1 MTSRWAVEA
10 ATDRDVPI
18 RWRAYSLAIKNENL
32 EVPEKSRPRIRIAR
46 GALRVVEAVWAEHGD
61 EPIGRLYTEM
71 GNRFHLRGDV
81 SQEAVTAA
89 VEAAGLDP
97 DLASAADEERWDT
110 EIRASMADAT
120 VHVGE
125 EVGVPILVFRDG
137 DRVAG
142 ISGPVMSPAPTGA
155 EALTVWDSV
164 VALVHVPGFFEAKRS
179 RTARPQFAG
188 G

>member
-10 ATDRDVPI
+10 ATERDVPI
-18 RWRAYSLAIKNENL
+18 RWRAYSLAVKNEDV
-32 EVPEKSRPRIRIAR
+32 EVPEQHRPMMRITR

-71 GNRFHLRGDV
+71 GNRFHLRSDV
-81 SQEAVTAA
+81 SQEAVAAA

-97 DLASAADEERWDT
+97 ALASAADEERWDA

-120 VHVGE
+120 THVGE

-155 EALTVWDSV
+155 DALTVWDSV
-164 VALVHVPGFFEAKRS
+164 VALVHVAGFFEVKRS
-179 RTARPQFAG
+179 RTASPQFAG
-188 G
+188 D